1 MKSLFAAL
9 GLSLVLT
16 FNVFA
21 ADTTIDHG
29 KTNLFARPAE
39 PALLKNLQ
47 LSGKTDIHGPQAS
60 SSQYEICS
68 FDKDCCGSMVCVKY
82 GDKLVCRWS

>member
-47 LSGKTDIHGPQAS
+47 PSGKTDIQGPQACFDE
-60 SSQYEICS
+60 YHACS
-68 FDKDCCGSMVCVKY
+68 FNDDCCSSKCVKY
-82 GDKLVCRWS
+82 GDKLVCRW

>member
-16 FNVFA
+16 FNAFA

-39 PALLKNLQ
+39 PKF
-47 LSGKTDIHGPQAS
+47 LSDFQGKVDTSGPRGEACENRPCSTDS
-60 SSQYEICS
+60 
-68 FDKDCCGSMVCVKY
+68 DCCVMFSPHCKQY
-82 GDKLVCRWS
+82 GDGLYCRS